1 MAWIGQHYPETES
14 PGLKIA
20 LLIQYEGSAYHGWQ
34 VQVDPETVQGHIE
47 RSLTEVLGEKIGIIG
62 SGRTDS
68 GVHALGQVAHFEVE
82 ACTIPVENLWKALN
96 RQLPDDIR
104 LIASSRVAEKF
115 HSRFAAIQRQY
126 LYQITTSPNV
136 LDRNTQWYVRYPL
149 DTSRLHKLSEHILGE
164 HDFSS
169 FCYAGTETENMV
181 CTLATATWE
190 VPASGVL
197 KFTIAGDRFLHHM
210 VRMLV
215 GSMIEVARGKW
226 NIDHFLAL
234 LEKPNRQ
241 AQVVTA
247 PANGLTLI
255 KVSYPEDL
263 QPIW

>member
-1 MAWIGQHYPETES
+1 VAWIGVHCPETES
-14 PGLKIA
+14 HGVKIA
-20 LLIQYEGSAYHGWQ
+20 LLLQYEGSAYHGWQ
-34 VQVDPETVQGHIE
+34 VQADPETVQGHIE
-47 RSLTEVLGEKIGIIG
+47 RALNKVFDEKIGIIG

-68 GVHALGQVAHFEVE
+68 GVHALGQVAHFEIDT
-82 ACTIPVENLWKALN
+82 CTIPVENLWKALN
-96 RQLPDDIR
+96 RQLPEDIR
-104 LIASSRVAEKF
+104 LIASSQVDVNF
-115 HSRFAAIQRQY
+115 HSRFAAIRRQY

-149 DTSRLHKLSEHILGE
+149 DTSRLHKLSEHISGE

-181 CTLATATWE
+181 CNLTTAVWE
-190 VPASGVL
+190 VQPSGVL

-226 NIDHFLAL
+226 DIGHFLAL
-234 LEKPNRQ
+234 LEEPNRQ
-241 AQVVTA
+241 SHVVTA

-255 KVSYPEDL
+255 QVTYPEAL
-263 QPIW
+263 QPTW

>member
-1 MAWIGQHYPETES
+1 M
-14 PGLKIA
+14 KIA

-34 VQVDPETVQGHIE
+34 IQIDPETIQGHIE
-47 RSLTEVLGEKIGIIG
+47 RALHKVLDQEVGLIG

-82 ACTIPVENLWKALN
+82 TCSIPVENLWKALN

-104 LIASSRVAEKF
+104 LMASATVSDDF
-115 HSRFAAIQRQY
+115 HSRFAAKRRQY
-126 LYQITTSPNV
+126 LYQITTAPNV
-136 LDRNTQWYVRYPL
+136 LDRNTQWYVRHPI
-149 DTSRLHKLSEHILGE
+149 DVSKLHTLSELILGE

-181 CTLATATWE
+181 CNLAVASWE
-190 VPASGVL
+190 VNPLGVL

-226 NIDHFLAL
+226 DIEHFAML
-234 LEKPNRQ
+234 LKKPNRKSHT
-241 AQVVTA
+241 VTA
-247 PANGLTLI
+247 PAYGLALMQ
-255 KVSYPEDL
+255 VNYPKDL
-263 QPIW
+263 QPAW

>member
-1 MAWIGQHYPETES
+1 MPRYKLTIEYDGTDYV
-14 PGLKIA
+14 
-20 LLIQYEGSAYHGWQ
+20 GWQ
-34 VQVDPETVQGHIE
+34 RQDNGPSIQGALERAIQGFCGETVTLQGA
-47 RSLTEVLGEKIGIIG
+47 
-62 SGRTDS
+62 GRTDA